1 MLIQVTLALAFVLMP
16 LFATAYAQTVSIIN
30 QFETTPS
37 LLVETS
43 LKRNLRAEG
52 YTVKSGTNEG
62 VVIILSVMEPR
73 NRAGATLGVVGHVT
87 IAAIGWQDLAD
98 LAVSDPCKREH
109 ALAQKIKDYLGAR
122 LIYLDENMAVSSESE
137 SLGEMLATYSIKV
150 IRPTFRKM
158 DEFFTEIDRLSKQPS
173 TDVLNPVR

>member
-1 MLIQVTLALAFVLMP
+1 MLIRLTLTLTFSFIFI
-16 LFATAYAQTVSIIN
+16 FANAYAQTVSIIS
-30 QFETTPS
+30 QYETTQS
-37 LLVETS
+37 ILVENS

-73 NRAGATLGVVGHVT
+73 NRAGAPLGVVGHVT

-122 LIYLDENMAVSSESE
+122 LIYLDENMAVSSEAE

-158 DEFFTEIDRLSKQPS
+158 DEFFAEIDRLSKQPS
-173 TDVLNPVR
+173 TDVLNPIR